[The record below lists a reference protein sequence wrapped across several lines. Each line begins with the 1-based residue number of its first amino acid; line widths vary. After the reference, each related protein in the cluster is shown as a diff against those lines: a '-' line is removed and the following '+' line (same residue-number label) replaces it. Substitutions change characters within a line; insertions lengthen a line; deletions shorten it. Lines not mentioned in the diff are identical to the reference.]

1 MCIIYHPRTQEC
13 TQDTTSMGDPLYI
26 DNPFIIAFACIRCYK
41 YGGPPVSYFTH
52 ASKPVHQILQVYSG
66 PPVSCIYHPSIKAC
80 VPDTAIQ
87 YGDNPYHI
95 SPMHPLQCC
104 VYQIFY
110 VSVTTCNIYHPC
122 IQECTQDITSMGDP
136 LYHRSTT
143 HQSLCTRHVSVTTC
157 IIYHQCIKVCASDSR
172 YVSNSLYHT
181 TPSYQDMYTKYSIY
195 MCVID
200 PILTCQVITYN
211 DHNLP

>member
-1 MCIIYHPRTQEC
+1 
-13 TQDTTSMGDPLYI
+13 MGDHLYHTS
-26 DNPFIIAFACIRCYK
+26 PMHQSLYTRFYK
-41 YGGPPVSYFTH
+41 YIRDRH
-52 ASKPVHQILQVYSG
+52 
-66 PPVSCIYHPSIKAC
+66 VSCIYHPPIKAC
-80 VPDTAIQ
+80 VPDTAIK